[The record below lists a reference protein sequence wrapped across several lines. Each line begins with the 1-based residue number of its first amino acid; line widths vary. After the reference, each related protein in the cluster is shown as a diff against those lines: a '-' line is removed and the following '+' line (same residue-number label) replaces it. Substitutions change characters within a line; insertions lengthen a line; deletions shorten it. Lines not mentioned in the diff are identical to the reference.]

1 MLMNNPEKFQAKA
14 REWAIR
20 EAGAPVKT
28 NWSVNTPS
36 VPTKA
41 KPKVQRSKEE
51 EARAE
56 ALRYSCPHDPMG

>member
-1 MLMNNPEKFQAKA
+1 MLMNNPEKFQQKA
-14 REWAIR
+14 RDWAIMH
-20 EAGAPVKT
+20 AGAPRET
-28 NWSVNTPS
+28 NWSRNTPS

-56 ALRYSCPHDPMG
+56 AAR